1 MATTNETAQ
10 ATAQALERLAKQPS
24 PMAQAMAAIPRQ
36 PKDRR
41 NAHGGYDYLSE
52 EAVKVACHR
61 AMVSAG
67 IALEGV
73 RLEILSDS
81 MVKAKSGEA
90 NMVKIKAIL
99 KIGGCHYEG
108 IGAGIDYGDKAM
120 MKAQTAAYREALK
133 LAFVIGTGL
142 DPESDEQSPT
152 LGDPP
157 PARPAPVQKPPEP
170 PPAPVQKAPAPAP
183 APMPRPAARPAPRPA
198 QPAQPA
204 TDPTPALQA
213 AEPTASASISQLL
226 SLKGHMSRIGA
237 SPAEM
242 SGLMSSVIGRQCK
255 AAEMTRGEAERFL
268 RSLEGLSTMP
278 ADPFAS
284 EGI

>member
-1 MATTNETAQ
+1 MATTNETAH

-24 PMAQAMAAIPRQ
+24 PMALAMAAIPRQ

-41 NAHGGYDYLSE
+41 NTHGGYDYLSE
-52 EAVKVACHR
+52 EAVKVACHK

-73 RLEILSDS
+73 RLEILSDA

-152 LGDPP
+152 LGDQE
-157 PARPAPVQKPPEP
+157 PAPAHR
-170 PPAPVQKAPAPAP
+170 PAPVQKAPAPAP

-204 TDPTPALQA
+204 PEPAPAQQA
-213 AEPTASASISQLL
+213 AEPMASASISQLL
-226 SLKGHMSRIGA
+226 SLKAHMARIGA

-255 AAEMTRGEAERFL
+255 AAEMTRSEAERFL
-268 RSLEGLSTMP
+268 RSLDGLSSLP